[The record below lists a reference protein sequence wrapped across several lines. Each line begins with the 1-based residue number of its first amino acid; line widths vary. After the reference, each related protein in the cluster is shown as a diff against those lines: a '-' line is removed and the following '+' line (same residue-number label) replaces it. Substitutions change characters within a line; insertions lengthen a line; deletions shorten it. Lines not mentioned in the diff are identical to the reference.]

1 MKGILLANK
10 LINVGN
16 EVIDTILSV
25 IVVFLVLFV
34 IIVGTYY
41 ISKLIDR
48 SENNE
53 NKKEPTPNRPKVV
66 NRIRNT
72 NITDD
77 DMMVAVLVAT
87 IDFRNEV
94 KEDVRLVDVR
104 EIN

>member
-53 NKKEPTPNRPKVV
+53 NRKEHTPNRPKVV

-77 DMMVAVLVAT
+77 DMMAAVVVAT